1 MFAALP
7 VLKPIS
13 LITSWSFL
21 LAEKK
26 NNFKNPPIS
35 YPVSFCH
42 NQLQQ
47 LIFLF
52 KSPVLQSSVIVPNL
66 YKLLVSRFST
76 NCFFSPSTNYPT
88 LLQPSLHTHQSYV
101 LLDLSK
107 NYSFNSSLFTQYHA
121 RISMYFTYM
130 EKWVYLPQ
138 DSCLFSSATDHHSLK
153 PGTQCTLCMDI
164 HTYFKSLRIQASAAQ
179 SVDTPISA
187 CGWLV
192 MLMIMMMIARW
203 GFWAEHS

>member
-13 LITSWSFL
+13 LITNWSFL
-21 LAEKK
+21 LAEK

-88 LLQPSLHTHQSYV
+88 LLQPSLHTQQSYV

-130 EKWVYLPQ
+130 EKWVYLSQ
-138 DSCLFSSATDHHSLK
+138 DSCLFSSQGHNTHTHTSAWIYTH
-153 PGTQCTLCMDI
+153 TLN
-164 HTYFKSLRIQASAAQ
+164 L
-179 SVDTPISA
+179 SVSEYRQVLHNLWT
-187 CGWLV
+187 LQ
-192 MLMIMMMIARW
+192 
-203 GFWAEHS
+203 